1 MSKPKIIE
9 KQALNNSFF
18 KRELDAIKE
27 RDGELTFRG
36 GKTEEHLNHIK
47 PIEAEKAEEILKKLE
62 ELEIPRLKPEHMH
75 KIIDIMPKSEAHLKI
90 ALQGYT
96 LTVNDDNIKKIMEVV
111 TEYLPK
117 KK

>member
-1 MSKPKIIE
+1 MSKPTIIE
-9 KQALNNSFF
+9 KQPLNTSFF
-18 KRELDAIKE
+18 KRELDQIKE

-47 PIEAEKAEEILKKLE
+47 PMDYVKAEELLNRLQ
-62 ELEIPRLKPEHMH
+62 ELGIPRLKPEHMH
-75 KIIDIMPKSEAHLKI
+75 KIIDILPKNEAHLKVV
-90 ALQGYT
+90 LQGYT

-111 TEYLPK
+111 KDYLPK

>member
-1 MSKPKIIE
+1 MSKPTIIE
-9 KQALNNSFF
+9 KQPLNTSFF
-18 KRELDAIKE
+18 KKELDQIKE

-47 PIEAEKAEEILKKLE
+47 PMDAKKAEELLKKLE
-62 ELEIPRLKPEHMH
+62 ELDIPRLKPEHMH
-75 KIIDIMPKSEAHLKI
+75 KIVDILPKNDSHLKVV
-90 ALQGYT
+90 LQGYT

-111 TEYLPK
+111 KEFLPK